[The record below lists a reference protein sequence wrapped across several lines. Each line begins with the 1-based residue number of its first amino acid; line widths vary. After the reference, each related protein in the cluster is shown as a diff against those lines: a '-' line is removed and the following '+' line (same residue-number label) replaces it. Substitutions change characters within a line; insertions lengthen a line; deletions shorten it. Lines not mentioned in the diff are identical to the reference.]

1 MASGALESATLAF
14 KIAREATDAVPIVR
28 QIVGSAALITEFA
41 ERVHTRREAMYQLC
55 EKAAIYATQID
66 TTLSGRKVDSHLYLR
81 LLRLRTVFAQIE
93 RLMTD
98 EARIKSKIRRT
109 LRDAFIAPKR
119 AEALAREL
127 EQEIQLFSLLTAV
140 DTSIA
145 VSDDTRYDGE
155 FRRLRHCDVRKIG
168 VLAQHDCPEGLI
180 TWAAARI
187 DGEVMA
193 VRYLEIADQT
203 SLALPTSKRKS
214 AAPWDGYP
222 DLLRGLSSVHA
233 SHPYVAQLY
242 GRHTSADGLSFA
254 AFRSGTGSML
264 TYLKD
269 KYRTTPDSRSRTLT
283 ALSTSFKILEASWY
297 LLRHHNLLW
306 TPAIVTSCDT
316 PCKMMIGVDECGE
329 PQIGLFD
336 DLSELREAKW
346 DVEAAAKN
354 LSCHLNIMLMA
365 SLSEEVYETATDSVE
380 QFHEGRVHRIIT
392 ALIDDF
398 PILQQLWEVLRDQ
411 QLRVYIGVCS
421 VPPLTGTTIPLPK
434 STILHAQEY
443 FEEIWSG
450 PIRSG
455 TCGPSHLW
463 LRHILLQQSGLESN
477 GSLAYVTDVDVGA
490 NGLRIFRSSARDELL
505 ELENLSICIP
515 QGSHL
520 DAEVRRLLGLHPA
533 FEGSIKIDRI
543 SRCGV

>member
-1 MASGALESATLAF
+1 MASGALETATVAF

-28 QIVGSAALITEFA
+28 QILGSAALITEFA
-41 ERVHTRREAMYQLC
+41 ERVHNRREAMYQLC

-66 TTLSGRKVDSHLYLR
+66 TTVSSRRVDS
-81 LLRLRTVFAQIE
+81 RLRRRLIRLQIVFAQIE

-98 EARIKSKIRRT
+98 EVRPKSKLRRA
-109 LRDAFIAPKR
+109 LRDAFITPKR
-119 AEALAREL
+119 AETLAREL
-127 EQEIQLFSLLTAV
+127 EQEIQLF
-140 DTSIA
+140 
-145 VSDDTRYDGE
+145 GE

-180 TWAAARI
+180 TWATARI

-193 VRYLEIADQT
+193 IRYLEMVDQT
-203 SLALPTSKRKS
+203 SLVLPASKSKS
-214 AAPWDGYP
+214 AASWDVYP

-242 GRHTSADGLSFA
+242 GRHTSAEGLSFA

-269 KYRTTPDSRSRTLT
+269 RYRITPDSRSRTLT

-297 LLRHHNLLW
+297 LLRHHSLLW

-336 DLSELREAKW
+336 DLSRETKW

-365 SLSEEVYETATDSVE
+365 SLSEEVYEIATDSVE
-380 QFHEGRVHRIIT
+380 QFHEGRVHRIVT
-392 ALIDDF
+392 ALIDDV
-398 PILQQLWEVLRDQ
+398 PILRQLWEVLRDQ
-411 QLRVYIGVCS
+411 QMRVYIGVCS

-450 PIRSG
+450 PIRRG

-477 GSLAYVTDVDVGA
+477 GSVAYVTDVDAGA
-490 NGLRIFRSSARDELL
+490 NALRIFRSSTRDELL
-505 ELENLSICIP
+505 ELENLSICIS

-520 DAEVRRLLGLHPA
+520 DAEVKRLLGLHPA
-533 FEGSIKIDRI
+533 FEGSIKVDHI
-543 SRCGV
+543 SRGGV